1 MSKKVKKK
9 CDFSRSGTINSL
21 SQFLPKLTH
30 KIKTKQK
37 NKPETFQLLL
47 PIRYQKQD
55 SSLPE
60 TPKRSKHSW
69 FPRSFAPCRKV
80 NKSREAN
87 RHDETFFE
95 YALRIKADDYICFHF
110 FYYCF
115 SSGIKHMSS
124 AMVKVQER
132 ILFSLFFLRLQ
143 SVKKN
148 NQGKTNVPSH

>member
-1 MSKKVKKK
+1 MSNKVKKNATFHVLQRLTH
-9 CDFSRSGTINSL
+9 CHSFFQ
-21 SQFLPKLTH
+21 SQH

-110 FYYCF
+110 FYCF

-132 ILFSLFFLRLQ
+132 ILFFSFFRLQ

-148 NQGKTNVPSH
+148 NHRKTNVPSH